1 MDASSEETV
10 FEMILYGGNARSC
23 AMEAIR
29 LAKKGDFVNAREK
42 LAQAGEEITKAHRI
56 QTTLIQREAGGNS
69 QPITLLM
76 VHAQDHL
83 MNAISIQDLAS
94 EFVDLYERIHI
105 SGGVQR

>member
-29 LAKKGDFVNAREK
+29 HAKKGDFVNAREK

>member
-1 MDASSEETV
+1 MEASSEETV

-23 AMEAIR
+23 AMEAISF
-29 LAKKGDFVNAREK
+29 AKKGDFVNARSK
-42 LAQAGEEITKAHRI
+42 LDQAGEEIIKAHRI
-56 QTTLIQREAGGNS
+56 QTTLIQREAGGDP

-83 MNAISIQDLAS
+83 MNAISIKDLAA
-94 EFVDLYERIHI
+94 EFVDLYEGIHI